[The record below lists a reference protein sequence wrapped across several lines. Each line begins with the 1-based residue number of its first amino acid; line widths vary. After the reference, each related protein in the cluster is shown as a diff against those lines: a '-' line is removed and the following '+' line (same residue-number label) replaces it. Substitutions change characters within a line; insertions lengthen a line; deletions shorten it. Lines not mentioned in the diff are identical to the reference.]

1 MHEHACR
8 PNMVFQNDKK
18 RGSTLQITCEKLL
31 RWSSS
36 QSYRWGDWSPKRK
49 KHNVFESH
57 SWCKARPVCSSRAF
71 PDATSELQRLPPQF
85 ALTALEDI
93 SLGDHEA
100 ILPDAGSACCRVS
113 PWCWEQKR
121 CYVPSVASLPTSPSP
136 GDLEFRIQIL
146 SSPKELGQHSL
157 INNEVQLHQIF
168 FWSCLNA
175 RCL

>member
-1 MHEHACR
+1 MPVDPTWYSKMIKREVRLFRSHVKSYWDDPVPSLTDEETEAQRGKNTMCSSHTANAKQTCLL
-8 PNMVFQNDKK
+8 FQGLPRCYIRAAKAASSVCADCF
-18 RGSTLQITCEKLL
+18 RRHIPWGP
-31 RWSSS
+31 WSH
-36 QSYRWGDWSPKRK
+36 P
-49 KHNVFESH
+49 
-57 SWCKARPVCSSRAF
+57 SWCWFCM
-71 PDATSELQRLPPQF
+71 
-85 ALTALEDI
+85 
-93 SLGDHEA
+93 
-100 ILPDAGSACCRVS
+100 CRMS

-121 CYVPSVASLPTSPSP
+121 CFVPSVASLPTSPSP